1 MNKDVAN
8 SNYKMIILLGG
19 VNMKVRNEEKRKV
32 IDIIDSRIERNKK
45 SIITPGRGSAKT
57 ISIFAY
63 NLSIMKANAALY
75 VVKENIANSGFHYGH
90 DPCCKQ
96 CEILKIK
103 FFQKPIDNMF
113 TK

>member
-1 MNKDVAN
+1 
-8 SNYKMIILLGG
+8 
-19 VNMKVRNEEKRKV
+19 MKVRNEANRKV

-75 VVKENIANSGFHYGH
+75 VVKENIANSVF
-90 DPCCKQ
+90 
-96 CEILKIK
+96 EINLDTVENMLRIEIEKMIK
-103 FFQKPIDNMF
+103 EESL
-113 TK
+113 